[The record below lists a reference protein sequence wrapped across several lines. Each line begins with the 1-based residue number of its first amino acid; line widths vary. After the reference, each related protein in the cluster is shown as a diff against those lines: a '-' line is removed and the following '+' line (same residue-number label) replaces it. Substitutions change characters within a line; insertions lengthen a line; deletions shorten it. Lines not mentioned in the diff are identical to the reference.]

1 MLGNKRSV
9 FLSPYPVCNEAALV
23 KDEVEVAVQF
33 NSKMRGRLVIPT
45 GLDQEAIRNIILTD
59 EKIAPMLEG
68 REIKKLIVIPNRLI
82 NVII

>member
-1 MLGNKRSV
+1 M
-9 FLSPYPVCNEAALV
+9 
-23 KDEVEVAVQF
+23 QF